1 MDVRVRFAPS
11 PTGYLHIGSA
21 RTALFNYLYAR
32 HVGGKFLLRIED
44 TDLAR
49 STEESTRSILDGLAW
64 LELRH
69 DEEIVF
75 QSDNAE
81 KHRETARKL
90 LAEGKAYRD
99 FTPKEAPSDANVK
112 DAIKERAR
120 ASQGEKNM
128 RDNPYR
134 DLSTAESDR
143 RAAAGE
149 PFAIRL
155 KVPDVRT
162 GSKSDWAS
170 PSGKTVF
177 EDAVYGLQERD
188 YAETE
193 DLVLLRS
200 DGHPLYNLA
209 VVCDDIEMRITHVIR
224 GQDHLTNT
232 HKQILIYEALGVK
245 QPVFAHLPLIMAPN
259 KGKLS
264 KRKHGEVVSMTTYR
278 DAGFL
283 AAAFRNFLALLG
295 WSAGE
300 EREIYSLAELIE
312 KFSLEGIHR
321 SNAVFNF
328 NETDPRR
335 WTDDK
340 AQWMN
345 AEYIRTMPLGQLL
358 PFVKSE
364 LKANKLWREEYAP
377 DGRALTTSI
386 SSTSAQGF
394 EAATEISDRPESIAI
409 DRPRHG
415 SYDWFVNT
423 VDLIRTRFFTLKDF
437 STQGRAYFSEDYDLD
452 PAAIAKNLTKFPEL
466 REWLPDLADRFEAEL
481 GEHKA
486 ETRPVGSV
494 QSDCG
499 FEILDSGF
507 ESKGETRSKT
517 PNAPPLTDACCS
529 DRFFEA
535 NIEAVVKAFAE
546 EKGTKLGV
554 IMNGAR
560 TLLTGV
566 AVGPSML
573 SVFETIGLERTL
585 RRLRS
590 QVAWNG

>member
-1 MDVRVRFAPS
+1 MTVRVRFAPS

-64 LELRH
+64 LELSH
-69 DEEIVF
+69 DEDIVF
-75 QSDNAE
+75 QSDNAD
-81 KHRETARKL
+81 KHRETARRL

-99 FTPKEAPSDANVK
+99 FTVREAPSDANVK
-112 DAIKERAR
+112 DAIKDRAR
-120 ASQGEKNM
+120 AAQGEKNM
-128 RDNPYR
+128 RDNPFR
-134 DLSTAESDR
+134 DLSEAESEA

-155 KVPDVRT
+155 KVPMHGRT
-162 GSKSDWAS
+162 AFD
-170 PSGKTVF
+170 
-177 EDAVYGLQERD
+177 DAVYGIQERNYD
-188 YAETE
+188 DTE

-209 VVCDDIEMRITHVIR
+209 VVCDDIEMQITHVIR

-232 HKQILIYEALGVK
+232 HKQVLIYEALGVT
-245 QPVFAHLPLIMAPN
+245 PPTFAHLPLIMAPN

-300 EREIYSLAELIE
+300 EQEIYSLDELIA

-328 NETDPRR
+328 HESDPRK

-340 AQWMN
+340 AIWMN
-345 AEYIRTMPLGQLL
+345 AEYIRTMPFEDLL
-358 PFVKSE
+358 PFIKPE
-364 LKANKLWREEYAP
+364 LKAAKLWRDEY
-377 DGRALTTSI
+377 DDDEREWFE
-386 SSTSAQGF
+386 ST
-394 EAATEISDRPESIAI
+394 
-409 DRPRHG
+409 
-415 SYDWFVNT
+415 VN
-423 VDLIRTRFFTLKDF
+423 LIRQRFFTLKDF
-437 STQGRAYFSEDYDLD
+437 SNQGRAYFSEDFDFD
-452 PAAIAKNLTKFPEL
+452 PAAIEKNLSKYPDLKMWLPEL
-466 REWLPDLADRFEAEL
+466 AERFEAEFDTL
-481 GEHKA
+481 PYTE
-486 ETRPVGSV
+486 E
-494 QSDCG
+494 
-499 FEILDSGF
+499 
-507 ESKGETRSKT
+507 
-517 PNAPPLTDACCS
+517 
-529 DRFFEA
+529 
-535 NIEAVVKAFAE
+535 NIETVVKAFTE

-573 SVFETIGLERTL
+573 SVFETIGLERTIL
-585 RRLRS
+585 RLRS
-590 QVAWNG
+590 QIAWNA

>member
-1 MDVRVRFAPS
+1 MTVRVRFAPS

-32 HVGGKFLLRIED
+32 HTGGKFLLRIED

-49 STEESTRSILDGLAW
+49 STDESTRSILDGLKW
-64 LELRH
+64 LGFAP
-69 DEEIVF
+69 DEGIVF
-75 QSDNAE
+75 QSNNAD
-81 KHRETARKL
+81 KHRDVAKRL
-90 LAEGKAYRD
+90 LVEGKAYRD
-99 FTPKEAPSDANVK
+99 FTPKAEPTDANVK

-120 ASQGEKNM
+120 LQGGEKNF

-134 DLSTAESDR
+134 ELSGDESDT

-155 KVPDVRT
+155 KVPAEGRT
-162 GSKSDWAS
+162 S
-170 PSGKTVF
+170 F
-177 EDAVYGLQERD
+177 EDGVYGLQERD

-209 VVCDDIEMRITHVIR
+209 VVCDDIEMAITDVIR

-232 HKQILIYEALGVK
+232 HKQLLIYKAIGVE
-245 QPVFAHLPLIMAPN
+245 PPRFSHLPLIMAPN

-295 WSAGE
+295 WSASE
-300 EREIYSLAELIE
+300 EKEIYSLDELIK
-312 KFSLEGIHR
+312 KFTLEGIHR

-328 NETDPRR
+328 KENDPRH

-340 AQWMN
+340 AIWMN
-345 AEYIRTMPLGQLL
+345 AEYIRTMPLAELL
-358 PFVKSE
+358 PLVKGE
-364 LKANKLWREEYAP
+364 LKANKLWREEYEP
-377 DGRALTTSI
+377 DGRALMTSI
-386 SSTSAQGF
+386 SSTSAQAF
-394 EAATEISDRPESIAI
+394 ESATEISDRPESIAI

-415 SYDWFVNT
+415 SHDWFVQT
-423 VDLIRTRFFTLKDF
+423 VDLIRARFFTLKDF
-437 STQGRAYFSEDYDLD
+437 STQGRAYFSEDFDFD
-452 PAAIAKNLTKFPEL
+452 PAAVAKNLTKFPEL
-466 REWLPDLADRFEAEL
+466 HEWLPELAARFEAEL
-481 GEHKA
+481 GEI
-486 ETRPVGSV
+486 
-494 QSDCG
+494 SD
-499 FEILDSGF
+499 LDS
-507 ESKGETRSKT
+507 
-517 PNAPPLTDACCS
+517 NATQHAAERLPLTDACCS
-529 DRFFEA
+529 DRFFES

-585 RRLRS
+585 MRLRS
-590 QVAWNG
+590 KVAWNE